1 VNFFVVEMQLE
12 FTNSSWEIQYANSL
26 FWAVCTLTM
35 MGKYQPRSFYE
46 LLFACLVM
54 AISLILLFF
63 GFIQL
68 KNNFADE
75 ISLTS
80 HVSSNARKQ
89 A

>member
-1 VNFFVVEMQLE
+1 
-12 FTNSSWEIQYANSL
+12 
-26 FWAVCTLTM
+26 M

-54 AISLILLFF
+54 AVSLILLFF
-63 GFIQL
+63 GFIEL
-68 KNNFADE
+68 KNNFVDE